1 MLDPELVR
9 ANTFPIFI
17 VVLVVAM
24 MLWALAFGRVAVGIR
39 TIIDGK
45 NGITIP
51 WVQTGWVL
59 FAWAFLFVSFWP
71 VFDALLRDEW
81 FFADLLL
88 ILVGGL
94 LFYIAAAAIAPNGTY
109 KDADGEARYLEVAP
123 VFFGFFAAYQVWLVL
138 MDAVA
143 SGAADEIRV
152 AIAIGAVILSVILAL
167 GRKMSIQKPVSV
179 IAWIVAGLVVILQ
192 SSDVIEGTLVR
203 PDELAPL
210 QGGLVALW
218 VGCIALAVFMAIAV
232 TMIPLI
238 NRHSG
243 FRPYITH
250 TAWVVWLFFWMVLI
264 WWRSPLLAT
273 DGWEYIH
280 LLFVTAGPLMM

>member
-1 MLDPELVR
+1 
-9 ANTFPIFI
+9 
-17 VVLVVAM
+17 
-24 MLWALAFGRVAVGIR
+24 
-39 TIIDGK
+39 
-45 NGITIP
+45 
-51 WVQTGWVL
+51 
-59 FAWAFLFVSFWP
+59 
-71 VFDALLRDEW
+71 
-81 FFADLLL
+81 
-88 ILVGGL
+88 
-94 LFYIAAAAIAPNGTY
+94 
-109 KDADGEARYLEVAP
+109 VAP
-123 VFFGFFAAYQVWLVL
+123 VFFGFFAAYQVRLVV

-210 QGGLVALW
+210 QGGIVALW
-218 VGCIALAVFMAIAV
+218 VGCIALAVFMAIAL
-232 TMIPLI
+232 TMIQLI

-243 FRPYITH
+243 FRPYVTH
-250 TAWVVWLFFWMVLI
+250 TAWIGWFFFWVILI
-264 WWRSPLLAT
+264 WWRAPLLAT

-280 LLFVTAGPLMM
+280 LLFVTAGPLMMFLAWTFLAPGGTDGSAEAAKDQYFEKAPQAFLLLAFVAAWAALLNLLLVGGTTAIAASVGWVIAVGLFIAISRSRDVRLHAGVVTFALILLAAEYIFELERGVPSL